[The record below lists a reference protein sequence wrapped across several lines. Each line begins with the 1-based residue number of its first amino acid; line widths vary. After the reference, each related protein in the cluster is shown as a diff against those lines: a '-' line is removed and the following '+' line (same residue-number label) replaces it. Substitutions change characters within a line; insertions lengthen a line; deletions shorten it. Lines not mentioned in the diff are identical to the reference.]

1 MLTERWTQH
10 GRMVG
15 NLARRHSRYEDVRPS
30 KERVMP
36 RQRSGTQIVWQ
47 GRFRKHLMHCYKGGA
62 DRLRILEA
70 AISSTQA
77 RRRYLEGIYTQSP
90 HNHYSC
96 IFRRPAREKHLVLQW
111 FVSIILTNYWKT
123 SIPYQFPDFTN
134 SPHCYN
140 AIGGHIL
147 GRTHRLLD
155 AMSLDLALVAG
166 TTIAYNQRAY
176 MICTSQLA
184 AIRSWKMVCIHH
196 CQSKVLG
203 LCSIRSFDAGSSCV
217 FVRIV
222 RDAIK
227 VNSHTTCSD
236 AGPPSIYSY
245 DAPLCYICCSPLLRN
260 IYLFACSFARS

>member
-1 MLTERWTQH
+1 MQLSKCSSISAFEVSLYDANGETQH

-47 GRFRKHLMHCYKGGA
+47 GRFRKHLMHCYKGRA

-96 IFRRPAREKHLVLQW
+96 IFRRPAREKHLILQW

-123 SIPYQFPDFTN
+123 SIN
-134 SPHCYN
+134 SQTLQTVLI
-140 AIGGHIL
+140 AI
-147 GRTHRLLD
+147 
-155 AMSLDLALVAG
+155 M
-166 TTIAYNQRAY
+166 
-176 MICTSQLA
+176 
-184 AIRSWKMVCIHH
+184 RSEV
-196 CQSKVLG
+196 
-203 LCSIRSFDAGSSCV
+203 
-217 FVRIV
+217 
-222 RDAIK
+222 
-227 VNSHTTCSD
+227 
-236 AGPPSIYSY
+236 IYWEE
-245 DAPLCYICCSPLLRN
+245 LTGFWTRCR
-260 IYLFACSFARS
+260 